1 MLCEWDDA
9 CAAGLG
15 DVGDRLHP
23 LPLLRSCQ
31 AAGGA
36 RAGGEA
42 MRRLLHTFCGYCAL
56 CQEYRELKGRG
67 FDMQAGWHANME
79 RMGKTVAPQM
89 NQGMTR

>member
-1 MLCEWDDA
+1 
-9 CAAGLG
+9 
-15 DVGDRLHP
+15 
-23 LPLLRSCQ
+23 
-31 AAGGA
+31 
-36 RAGGEA
+36 